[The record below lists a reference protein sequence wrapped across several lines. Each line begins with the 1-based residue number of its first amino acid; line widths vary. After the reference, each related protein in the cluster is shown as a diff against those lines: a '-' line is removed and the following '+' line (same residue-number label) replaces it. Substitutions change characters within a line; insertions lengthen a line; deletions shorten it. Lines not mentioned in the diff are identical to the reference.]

1 MTKSRDMTKGCDRH
15 EAAVAAEGLPFGSGA
30 ALAVDHGTELGVMV
44 LCVFC
49 GPFRGHGIVLDR
61 I

>member
-15 EAAVAAEGLPFGSGA
+15 EAAVAAERLPFGSGT
-30 ALAVDHGTELGVMV
+30 ALAVDHGAEPGVMV
-44 LCVFC
+44 LWVFRRSFC
-49 GPFRGHGIVLDR
+49 GHGIVLDR

>member
-1 MTKSRDMTKGCDRH
+1 MTKGCDRH